1 VPAPSSIQQAARAGL
16 DVLLAEAV
24 VDQGASSRF
33 LRPTA
38 AAGVVAGLARRPA
51 RPLRRIGG
59 LGIELGR
66 VAADR
71 SERRPAKA
79 DRRFADPA
87 WEGNWLLR
95 RLMGT

>member
-1 VPAPSSIQQAARAGL
+1 
-16 DVLLAEAV
+16 

-38 AAGVVAGLARRPA
+38 AASVAAGLARRPV

-66 VAADR
+66 VAAGR
-71 SERRPAKA
+71 SERRPAKG

-95 RLMGT
+95 RLGRASR